1 LLAEVPIAL
10 ILVGL
15 VAYTVLGGAD
25 FGAGF
30 WQLLAPGERGREVRE
45 HAHHAMAP
53 VWEANHVWLIF
64 VLVIFWTAYPVAFGS
79 VMSTLAVPLF
89 VAAVGIILRGMA
101 YAMRAGAR
109 TEREVGR
116 VDLLFAASSVLTP
129 FALGTAVGAIA
140 SGRVP
145 VGNARGGLFDSW
157 LHTTPLFVGALGV
170 AVSAYLAAV
179 YLAGDAVRAGR
190 DDLAEGFRR
199 RALAAGLAAGLL
211 AGAGLL
217 VVHDD
222 APKLWD
228 GLTSGAGL
236 GAVVASGA
244 AGLATLSLLY
254 RRRFAPAR
262 FAAALA
268 VAAIVAGWVFAQEP
282 DLLPGL
288 SVREAAAPH
297 STLVA
302 LIVSVAGGMLILVPS
317 LLLLYGLVLGGR
329 FEVAPRPAAEPARGA
344 APPARSRF
352 ALPAALAV
360 AGLPLALF
368 GGRYGEYAG
377 FALLLGFVAAG
388 ALVLLGPA
396 LEREDD
402 GS

>member
-10 ILVGL
+10 ILLGL

-64 VLVIFWTAYPVAFGS
+64 ILVILWTAYPVAFGS
-79 VMSTLAVPLF
+79 VMSTLALPLF
-89 VAAVGIILRGMA
+89 VAAVGIVLRGMA

-129 FALGTAVGAIA
+129 LALGTAVGAIA

-190 DDLAEGFRR
+190 EDLATAFRR
-199 RALAAGLAAGLL
+199 RALAAGLVAGTL
-211 AGAGLL
+211 AGGGLL

-236 GAVVASGA
+236 GAVIASGA
-244 AGLATLSLLY
+244 AGLATLALLY

-268 VAAIVAGWVFAQEP
+268 VAGIVAGWVFAQEP

-288 SVREAAAPH
+288 PVRAAAAPH

-302 LIVSVAGGMLILVPS
+302 LIVSVAGGMLVLVPS
-317 LLLLYGLVLGGR
+317 LLLLYGQVLAGR
-329 FEVAPRPAAEPARGA
+329 FEDSPHPTPQSERTTGSPAR
-344 APPARSRF
+344 ARV
-352 ALPAALAV
+352 ALPAALGAV
-360 AGLPLALF
+360 GLPLALF
-368 GGRYGEYAG
+368 GGSVGEYAG

-388 ALVLLGPA
+388 ALTLLGPA

-402 GS
+402 AP

>member
-10 ILVGL
+10 ILLGL

-30 WQLLAPGERGREVRE
+30 WQLLAPGKRGREVRE

-89 VAAVGIILRGMA
+89 VAAVGIVLRGMA

-129 FALGTAVGAIA
+129 FAMGTAVGAIA

-190 DDLAEGFRR
+190 EDLAQAFRR
-199 RALAAGLAAGLL
+199 RALGAGVAAGAL

-228 GLTSGAGL
+228 GLTSGAGV
-236 GAVVASGA
+236 GAVIASGA
-244 AGLATLSLLY
+244 AGLATLALLH
-254 RRRFAPAR
+254 RRRFTPAR
-262 FAAALA
+262 FAAAAA
-268 VAAIVAGWVFAQEP
+268 VAAIVAGWVLAQEP
-282 DLLPGL
+282 YLLPGL
-288 SVREAAAPH
+288 TVREAAAPH

-302 LIVSVAGGMLILVPS
+302 VIVSVAGGMLVLVPS

-329 FEVAPRPAAEPARGA
+329 FEVAPRPAPAPERTAGPPARA
-344 APPARSRF
+344 RLAPPA
-352 ALPAALAV
+352 ALGA

-368 GGRYGEYAG
+368 GGRYGEYVG

-388 ALVLLGPA
+388 ALALLGPA

>member
-1 LLAEVPIAL
+1 
-10 ILVGL
+10 
-15 VAYTVLGGAD
+15 
-25 FGAGF
+25 
-30 WQLLAPGERGREVRE
+30 
-45 HAHHAMAP
+45 
-53 VWEANHVWLIF
+53 
-64 VLVIFWTAYPVAFGS
+64 
-79 VMSTLAVPLF
+79 
-89 VAAVGIILRGMA
+89 
-101 YAMRAGAR
+101 
-109 TEREVGR
+109 
-116 VDLLFAASSVLTP
+116 
-129 FALGTAVGAIA
+129 
-140 SGRVP
+140 
-145 VGNARGGLFDSW
+145 
-157 LHTTPLFVGALGV
+157 V